1 MKTSKDADRDVALSF
16 VNIPAW
22 ATALSRYVGAL
33 LKLHG
38 LEYSDLSA
46 RLAAIGVEQSA
57 ANLRA
62 KIAKGTFGAQLFLQ
76 IMYVLEEDLDMARI
90 VRIVDEVTRE
100 EAARGSG

>member
-1 MKTSKDADRDVALSF
+1 MASTERESY

-22 ATALSRYVGAL
+22 ATALSRYTGAL

-38 LEYSDLSA
+38 LEYADLSR

-62 KIAKGTFGAQLFLQ
+62 KIAKGTFGAQLLLQ
-76 IMYVLEEDLDMARI
+76 ILYVLDEDLDMPRI
-90 VRIVDEVTRE
+90 IKIVKEINGE
-100 EAARGSG
+100 N